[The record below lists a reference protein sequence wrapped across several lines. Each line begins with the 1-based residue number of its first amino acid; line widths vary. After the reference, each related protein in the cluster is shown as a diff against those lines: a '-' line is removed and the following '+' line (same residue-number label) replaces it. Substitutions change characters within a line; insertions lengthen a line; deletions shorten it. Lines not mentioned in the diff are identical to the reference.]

1 MPKIVKFLITLLIVS
16 ILGAAFAITWLLYFD
31 NPENEQGGNQEQTTT
46 SSKTESKE
54 GFKFAVCGDPH
65 ANWDVYE
72 KVLESAEKKGVE
84 FLVNVGDLTRVGAE
98 SEYLEGKK
106 LMEEF
111 NYDTY
116 LVMGGHDR
124 ISDGTKWYRKY
135 FGRDYYTWNEGD
147 AHFVVLNNSDQK
159 EGIFSDH
166 LKWLDDDLMKNDL
179 PLVFV
184 FVHQPVG
191 FPYASLEMVGYLT
204 AKAQESE
211 QDLAN
216 ILKRHK
222 IKALFSG
229 HLHSYFPYQ
238 FEGISAIITGGAGGP
253 PQKLPFLETTP
264 FHYVLVT
271 VSDNEVDYEMIE
283 VE

>member
-1 MPKIVKFLITLLIVS
+1 MPKIAKILLSLLVIF
-16 ILGAAFAITWLLYFD
+16 IIIAAFVITWQIYFGNSED
-31 NPENEQGGNQEQTTT
+31 ENKQEEQIATLNTI
-46 SSKTESKE
+46 KDKE

-65 ANWDVYE
+65 SEWEIYK
-72 KVLESAEKKGVE
+72 KVLKSAEKKGVE

-111 NYDTY
+111 DYDSY

-124 ISDGTKWYRKY
+124 TNDGEKWYRKY
-135 FGRDYYTWNEGD
+135 FGRTYHSWDQGG
-147 AHFVVLNNSDQK
+147 AHFVYLDNSDQE
-159 EGIFSDH
+159 EGIFEDH

-184 FVHQPVG
+184 FVHQPVD
-191 FPYASLEMVGYLT
+191 FPYASSETVGYKT
-204 AKAQESE
+204 QKSQESE
-211 QDLAN
+211 QDLAE

-222 IKALFSG
+222 IKALFCG

-238 FEGISAIITGGAGGP
+238 FGEISAIITGGAGGP
-253 PQKLPFLETTP
+253 PHELPFLETTP
-264 FHYVLVT
+264 FHYILVT
-271 VSDNEVDYEMIE
+271 ISGDEVGYEMVE